1 MDYRIL
7 GPPEVLAG
15 DRPVDLGGQKQRA
28 VLAILLLHANEPVS
42 VDSLVDGV
50 WGERPPATAV
60 KTTQGYIARLRRA
73 LEQGEPKTEGSSN
86 GMLITRGHG
95 YLLRVEPGELDI
107 DRFRALVE
115 QGRRALAAAEAAQAA
130 GALRAGLELWRGP
143 ALADFTY
150 EPFAQ
155 AAIALAEEL
164 HLGAIEERVEADLA
178 LGRHRELVGE
188 LQALVEQHPLRERL
202 RGQLML
208 ALYRCGR
215 QAEALQAFQEYRR
228 TLSER
233 VGLDPSPALRQL
245 EESILKRD
253 PSLEP
258 RSGNGA
264 PAGIIEASRL
274 PTRERVDRRGWRVV
288 VGSLALVAFVL
299 AGVLVASSLGGA
311 APRSL
316 IAPDSVGAISPSGG
330 VVSSDVPVASSPSAM
345 ASGPG
350 ALWVSNYNAGTVSR
364 IDPTTRALVQ
374 TISAGQTPSGIAV
387 GAGAAWVAN
396 YIVGTVSRI
405 DPTVNRVVQTIPVGN
420 SPTGV
425 AVGFGS
431 VWVTNSSD
439 GTLTRIN
446 AVTGV
451 PGKPI
456 ALGGDPTGVAVGF
469 GAVWVSD
476 AADSRVLEIDP
487 STNRVTQPIDVGAG
501 PGAIAVGYGSVWVAN
516 SLAETVS
523 RINPQTSQVAATIPV
538 GDQPDA
544 VAAGAGGVWV
554 ANEFANSVARI
565 DPATDSPARTIA
577 VANPPTALAISNGLL
592 WAGVRASTA
601 VHRGG
606 TLIVLQNAPFGSLL
620 PYGPGSIAAFLT
632 QVVTDDGLTAFK
644 RVGGSDGDEVVPD
657 LAFSL
662 PTPTDGGRTYTF
674 RLRTGVRYSNG
685 QPVRPE
691 DFRRAAQR
699 DLMAGDNFDFENLV
713 GASACAARPSRCD
726 LSQSIVAED
735 ASDTVIFHLSTPDPD
750 FLAKLAQPDAAAV
763 APGTPFHDIN
773 AHPLPATGPYK
784 VISVTRSQVVL
795 ARNPYFH
802 EWSHAAQPSG
812 YPDRI
817 VWRTGASVETAITDV
832 ERGEADYTLDPPP
845 STSLSA
851 IETRFPSQLHVTLD
865 DVTIQLALNT
875 RAAPFN
881 DLRVRRALS
890 YAVNRATVA
899 RLLAQDSQPT
909 CQWLPP
915 DALGYKPY
923 CPYTLNPI
931 NAGTWSAPDLGAARR
946 LIAASGTRGTPITI
960 WSGPGYST
968 PDFTPAARYLASLL
982 NQLGYPTR
990 VKTFDEQD
998 NMYHEVFEPGS
1009 KFQAFDRVDVPTFPA
1024 PSQFLGP
1031 DFTGCSGNFNFYE
1044 FCDPHTDAIVRAAL
1058 AAQAAE
1064 SPAAAQLW
1072 AHADRALTDQ
1082 APAVNLVT
1090 PSITDFVSRRVGN
1103 YQYNPQLG
1111 VLLDQLWVR

>member
-7 GPPEVLAG
+7 GPLEVWAG
-15 DRPVDLGGQKQRA
+15 DRPVALGGEKQRA
-28 VLAILLLHANEPVS
+28 LLAILLLHANEPVS
-42 VDSLVDGV
+42 VDGLIDGV

-73 LEQGEPKTEGSSN
+73 LDQSEHKTPGSSN
-86 GMLITRGHG
+86 EILVTRGHG
-95 YLLRVEPGELDI
+95 YLLRVSPGELDI

-115 QGRRALAAAEAAQAA
+115 QGRRALAAGEAKQAA
-130 GALRAGLELWRGP
+130 RVLRAGLELWRGLP
-143 ALADFTY
+143 LADFTY

-155 AAIALAEEL
+155 AAIAQAEEL
-164 HLGAIEERVEADLA
+164 RLAAIEERVEADLA
-178 LGRHRELVGE
+178 LGRHGELVGE

-202 RGQLML
+202 RAELML
-208 ALYRCGR
+208 ALYRCRR
-215 QAEALQAFQEYRR
+215 QAEALQTFQEYRR
-228 TLSER
+228 ALSER
-233 VGLDPSPALRQL
+233 LGLDPSPALRQL
-245 EESILKRD
+245 EASILNRD

-258 RSGNGA
+258 GSGNGGPTGITEPSPV
-264 PAGIIEASRL
+264 PARESVNRQRRL
-274 PTRERVDRRGWRVV
+274 AVGMLAVVALVLAAV
-288 VGSLALVAFVL
+288 VG
-299 AGVLVASSLGGA
+299 ASSLGGA
-311 APRSL
+311 AARSL
-316 IAPDSVGAISPSGG
+316 LDADSVGALRPSSGA
-330 VVSSDVPVASSPSAM
+330 VSADVPVASSPSAM
-345 ASGPG
+345 ASGAT

-364 IDPTTRALVQ
+364 IDPTTRALVE
-374 TISAGQTPSGIAV
+374 TIPAGETPSGIAV

-405 DPTVNRVVQTIPVGN
+405 NPTVNRVVQTIRVGN
-420 SPTGV
+420 GPTGV

-451 PGKPI
+451 PDKRI

-476 AADSRVLEIDP
+476 AVDSRVLEIDP
-487 STNRVTQPIDVGAG
+487 STNQVTQPIDVGAG
-501 PGAIAVGYGSVWVAN
+501 PGAIAVGYDSVWVAN
-516 SLAETVS
+516 TLDETVS
-523 RINPQTSQVAATIPV
+523 RINPQTSEVTAAIPV

-554 ANEFANSVARI
+554 ANEFGNSVARI
-565 DPATDSPARTIA
+565 DPATDSAARTIA
-577 VANPPTALAISNGLL
+577 VANPPTALAISNGLV

-606 TLIVLQNAPFGSLL
+606 TLVVLQNAPFGSFE
-620 PYGPGSIAAFLT
+620 PYGPGSIASFLT
-632 QVVTDDGLTAFK
+632 QVVTTDGLTAFK

-657 LAFSL
+657 LAVSL

-674 RLRTGVRYSNG
+674 RVRSGVRYSSG

-699 DLMAGDNFDFENLV
+699 ALIAGDNFDFENLV

-726 LSQSIVAED
+726 LSQSIVTD
-735 ASDTVIFHLSTPDPD
+735 DTSGTITFHLAIPDPD
-750 FLAKLAQPDAAAV
+750 FFAKLAQPDAAAV
-763 APGTPFHDIN
+763 APGTPSQDID

-784 VISVTRSQVVL
+784 VVSVTPRQVVL

-802 EWSHAAQPSG
+802 EWSHAAQPDG

-817 VWRTGASVETAITDV
+817 VWRTGASVDTAITEV

-845 STSLSA
+845 QASLAA
-851 IETRFPSQLHVTLD
+851 IETRLPSQLRVTLD

-881 DLRVRRALS
+881 DVRVRRALS
-890 YAVNRATVA
+890 YAVNREKIA
-899 RLLAQDSQPT
+899 RLLGQDSQPT

-923 CPYTLNPI
+923 CPYTLNPVG
-931 NAGTWSAPDLGAARR
+931 AGTWSAPNLGAARR

-968 PDFTPAARYLASLL
+968 PDFTPAARYLASVL

-990 VKTFDEQD
+990 VKTFSVQG
-998 NMYHEVFEPGS
+998 NMYRQVFKPGS
-1009 KFQAFDRVDVPTFPA
+1009 KFQAFDRVNVPTFPA

-1031 DFTGCSGNFNFYE
+1031 DFTGCSGNYNFYK
-1044 FCDPHTDAIVRAAL
+1044 FCDPQTDAIVRAAL

-1064 SPAAAQLW
+1064 SPAAATLW
-1072 AHADRALTDQ
+1072 ANADRALTGQ

-1090 PSITDFVSRRVGN
+1090 PSVTDFVSRRVGN